1 MNSSTAEKGFV
12 LPVAMGVGLI
22 AILLGVIVV
31 ARSSQNRITATA
43 QRETARSLAAAETGI
58 TQFQSLFDRARP
70 LATFCSTGTVCVTT
84 PTWQTATNANL
95 APKGIC
101 NPAAAAEVQ
110 GYAISQWKYVDDD
123 NPTKT
128 LEQKERDGQFRLHSY
143 AFTNAPAGTQLG
155 TGTLIVE
162 GRVNAEG
169 GTESYRTSTTRI
181 KVEFNVN
188 DGRLTAGQLPG
199 LWVQNDGASS
209 AEPTVVLNTNI
220 RNSACTPNTTQVSQ
234 LTALAP
240 SAYRY
245 EASAG
250 EPFPTLPQQGRS
262 TADFGTPTSSL
273 PGNIINDSTGVL
285 PIAPGAN
292 IARYRVSSINLSGTS
307 TLTVGNVSQPAT
319 YLVYVEGDIN
329 ISAGSVSAV
338 NVASGSKL
346 IIYAHGT
353 VSLTGNSSVLPI
365 AQDGTSSPEN
375 AQIYVYSA
383 TPSGPAVSIS
393 NNTGAPIDLFLFA
406 PQSQVTMAGGARV
419 RGMIWANSWVGTGG
433 AQIIQSS
440 IDAMMLD
447 QIGFLP
453 RISPVTS
460 WQRQSGS

>member
-1 MNSSTAEKGFV
+1 
-12 LPVAMGVGLI
+12 MGVGLI

-70 LATFCSTGTVCVTT
+70 LATFCSTGTVCATPTT
-84 PTWQTATNANL
+84 PTWQTVTNANL
-95 APKGIC
+95 L
-101 NPAAAAEVQ
+101 PAGTCDPATEVSVQ
-110 GYAISQWKYVDDD
+110 NYADDVATNQWQDAGDD
-123 NPTKT
+123 
-128 LEQKERDGQFRLHSY
+128 EQDGQFRLYSY
-143 AFTNAPAGTQLG
+143 AFTNAPSGTQLG
-155 TGTLIVE
+155 IGTLIVE

-220 RNSACTPNTTQVSQ
+220 RNSACTPNATQVSQ

-285 PIAPGAN
+285 PIVPGAN
-292 IARYRVSSINLSGTS
+292 IASYRVSSINLSGTS

-319 YLVYVEGDIN
+319 YLIYVDGDIN
-329 ISAGSVSAV
+329 INAGSVSAV

-365 AQDGTSSPEN
+365 TQDGTSSPEN

-383 TPSGPAVSIS
+383 TSPGPAVNIS

-433 AQIIQSS
+433 AQILQSS
-440 IDAMMLD
+440 IDAVMLD